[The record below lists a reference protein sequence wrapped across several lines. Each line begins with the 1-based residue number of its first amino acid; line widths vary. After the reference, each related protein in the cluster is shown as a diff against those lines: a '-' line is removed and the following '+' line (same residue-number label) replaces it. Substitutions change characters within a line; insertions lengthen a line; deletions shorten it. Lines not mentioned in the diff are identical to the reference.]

1 MSDLLTT
8 SERDELLDA
17 QTTLAYLRLL
27 LARSKADGSLT
38 LAHQAIEEALA
49 PPPADTHQVV
59 FPERVTFLLRHP
71 DGCDPGQCPVAASA
85 ARTLTLTLDGYH
97 PGVYQCWVGGD
108 GWLCTQEGP

>member
-1 MSDLLTT
+1 MNSPLAI

-59 FPERVTFLLRHP
+59 FPERVKFLLRHP
-71 DGCDPGQCPVAASA
+71 DGCDPGQCPVTASA
-85 ARTLTLTLDGYH
+85 ARTLTLDGYH
-97 PGVYQCWVGGD
+97 PGVYQCWVGAD
-108 GWLCTQEGP
+108 GWLCTTDVTP